1 MRVEYVYKLK
11 PLSEQLIEVSD
22 DIEPQEL
29 IILMRD
35 LAKKLCIPASLY
47 LDYRHQNYF
56 IVRDQ
61 EKLTKDDFMRIIN
74 KANPQEIFNVID
86 AHNTMSQL
94 RLIEELGINS
104 TSRKP
109 DILNKICQDEQL
121 MYEYFKDI
129 LVDYFTISTSRLKDT
144 AQIEINGHS
153 LVYSESEVYDIL
165 PDTKQI
171 EFWKLDIYAHY
182 HYDSKPKLKLDIKDD
197 DSLLIEKIKGFV
209 NGSSDVIYSLHADN
223 VQLVSQDLRRD
234 SLRYKVDMYHLQQ
247 DFGVRKGSK
256 KDTFIEGLKQKE
268 NLAAVREMMGKQ
280 IMISIKYQPALGQ
293 PLDKETFEG
302 IALHLRLIHMNC
314 KQLICTVIKEESDE
328 VIHAIWNDEKI
339 EIYPVLLELAEH

>member
-56 IVRDQ
+56 IVKDW
-61 EKLTKDDFMRIIN
+61 EKLTKDDFRKILSRAHP
-74 KANPQEIFNVID
+74 KDIFNVID
-86 AHNTMSQL
+86 AHNTMDKL

-104 TSRKP
+104 TSRKS
-109 DILNKICQDEQL
+109 DILNRICQDKEL
-121 MYEYFKDI
+121 MFEYFKDI
-129 LVDYFTISTSRLKDT
+129 LVDYFTISTSKLKDT
-144 AQIEINGHS
+144 TQIEINGYS
-153 LVYSESEVYDIL
+153 LVFSENEVYDIL
-165 PDTKQI
+165 PGTKQI

-182 HYDSKPKLKLDIKDD
+182 RYDSERRLKLDIKDD
-197 DSLLIEKIKGFV
+197 DSLLIKKIESFV
-209 NGSSDVIYSLHADN
+209 DGRSDTTYGLHADN
-223 VQLVSQDLRRD
+223 MQLISQDLRRD
-234 SLRYKVDMYHLQQ
+234 SLLYKVDMYHLQK
-247 DFGVRKGSK
+247 DFGVRKVSK

-280 IMISIKYQPALGQ
+280 VMISIKYQPALGQ
-293 PLDKETFEG
+293 PLDREVFEG

-314 KQLICTVIKEESDE
+314 KQLICKVIQEESDE
-328 VIHAIWNDEKI
+328 VIHAIWNDERI
-339 EIYPVLLELAEH
+339 EIYPVILEIAEH